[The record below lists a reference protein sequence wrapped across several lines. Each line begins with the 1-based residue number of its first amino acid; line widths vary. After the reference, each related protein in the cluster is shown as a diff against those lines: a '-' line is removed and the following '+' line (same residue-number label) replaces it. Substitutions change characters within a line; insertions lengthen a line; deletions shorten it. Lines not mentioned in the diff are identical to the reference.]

1 MELVYTFKIRR
12 KTLFY
17 TVNLIIPTV
26 LISFLSIFV
35 FYLPTDEG
43 EKMTL
48 CISILLALVV
58 FLLLV
63 SKILP
68 PTSMVIPL
76 ISKYLIFTLMMN
88 IITILNT
95 VIIINWNYRTP
106 RTHNMPKWVRIVF
119 INFLPKVLFMK
130 RPEQPDDENET
141 FDSLKIDTKT
151 IDQEIKI
158 KIKKRHK
165 NKFTN
170 NNNNNNN
177 NNNSTELKNEN
188 NFLKLI
194 ASSNKKNSTSNNY
207 IIDDEKLKQ
216 QKLNHEGRHSTQL
229 LSKNI

>member
-1 MELVYTFKIRR
+1 
-12 KTLFY
+12 
-17 TVNLIIPTV
+17 
-26 LISFLSIFV
+26 
-35 FYLPTDEG
+35 
-43 EKMTL
+43 
-48 CISILLALVV
+48 
-58 FLLLV
+58 
-63 SKILP
+63 
-68 PTSMVIPL
+68 
-76 ISKYLIFTLMMN
+76 MMN

-158 KIKKRHK
+158 KIKKRHQ
-165 NKFTN
+165 NKFT